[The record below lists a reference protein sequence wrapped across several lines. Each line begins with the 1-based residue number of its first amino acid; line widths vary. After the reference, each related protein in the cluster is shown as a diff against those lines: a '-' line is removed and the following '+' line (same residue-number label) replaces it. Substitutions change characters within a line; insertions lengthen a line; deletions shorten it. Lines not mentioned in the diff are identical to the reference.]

1 MNAFFSAS
9 LAVAAL
15 AASAIAT
22 PVVGQQA
29 KQDFVLVN
37 RTGYELSHVYVAPNR
52 SNDWENDVLGQDT
65 LEDGQRVNIRFNRS
79 ATTCLWDLKVVY
91 SVDNSNA
98 VWSYIDLCNIER
110 ITIRYNKNSDT
121 TSASFD

>member
-65 LEDGQRVNIRFNRS
+65 LEDGQGGNIRFNRS

-98 VWSYIDLCNIER
+98 VWSNIDLCNIER

>member
-1 MNAFFSAS
+1 M
-9 LAVAAL
+9 
-15 AASAIAT
+15 
-22 PVVGQQA
+22 
-29 KQDFVLVN
+29 
-37 RTGYELSHVYVAPNR
+37 
-52 SNDWENDVLGQDT
+52 LGQDT

-79 ATTCLWDLKVVY
+79 VTTCRWDLKVVY

-98 VWSYIDLCNIER
+98 VWSNIDLCNIER

>member
-22 PVVGQQA
+22 PVAAQQA
-29 KQDFVLVN
+29 RQDFVLVN
-37 RTGYELSHVYVAPNR
+37 RTGYELSNVYVSPNR
-52 SNDWENDVLGQDT
+52 SNDWEDDVLGQDT
-65 LEDGQRVNIRFNRS
+65 LEDGQRVNIRFKRS
-79 ATTCLWDLKVVY
+79 VTTCRWDLKVIY
-91 SVDNSNA
+91 SVDDSNA
-98 VWSYIDLCNIER
+98 VWSNIDLCKIER
-110 ITIRYNKNSDT
+110 ITIRYNKNTDT